1 MRQLILDD
9 RYKVIYRIDY
19 VFRLKGDCDWVANLF
34 LTDLDNFDGV
44 EDREGE
50 GGEHNEERAQRYQQG
65 TDARCL
71 VTVSTKSGSP
81 R

>member
-1 MRQLILDD
+1 M
-9 RYKVIYRIDY
+9 
-19 VFRLKGDCDWVANLF
+19 ANLF

-44 EDREGE
+44 EEREGE
-50 GGEHNEERAQRYQQG
+50 GGEHNEERAQRDQQG
-65 TDARCL
+65 TDARGL

>member
-1 MRQLILDD
+1 M
-9 RYKVIYRIDY
+9 
-19 VFRLKGDCDWVANLF
+19 ANLF

-44 EDREGE
+44 EEREGE
-50 GGEHNEERAQRYQQG
+50 GGEHNEERAQRDQQG